1 MESSGRFHC
10 VQIFL
15 EFWAHNILF
24 MSNQSY
30 IPAIHCATHAALI
43 ELPVCWLAEARKG
56 GELDC
61 DAGGYQ
67 GINSIR

>member
-1 MESSGRFHC
+1 
-10 VQIFL
+10 
-15 EFWAHNILF
+15 